1 MLDDKTY
8 GFHDQLPDNPT
19 IKSMS
24 YFRAMAGNGLIK
36 WMLNH
41 ISRERLQN
49 IATTFAPVTAWWY
62 RGNALED
69 PIDNRTYKKFL
80 PYGYG
85 SERSNALSPGTLS
98 LERHRALYL
107 YLKEK
112 TDLFTRPVKMLHI
125 APERSLGNLFKNQP
139 NIDYISADLL
149 SPWAMVHFDAH
160 AIPYPDNTFDVVIAN
175 HILEHVQDD
184 IRVMAEMYRVMK
196 PGGFGV
202 FQVPLFENIPVTDQD
217 PFMRDEAEQN
227 RRFGQK
233 DHVRKY
239 GIDYLERLKSVG
251 FNVHN
256 YHLDELFPD
265 MNFVRYGVN
274 PYESI
279 PVCKKPA

>member
-1 MLDDKTY
+1 
-8 GFHDQLPDNPT
+8 
-19 IKSMS
+19 
-24 YFRAMAGNGLIK
+24 MAGNGLIK

-62 RGNALED
+62 RGDVLED
-69 PIDNRTYKKFL
+69 PIDNRRYKQFL

-85 SERSNALSPGTLS
+85 TERSNALSPGTLS

-112 TDLFTRPVKMLHI
+112 TDVFTRKVSMLHI
-125 APERSLGNLFKNQP
+125 APERSLGNIFKKQA

-160 AIPYPDNTFDVVIAN
+160 AIPYRDDSFDIVIAN

-184 IRVMAEMYRVMK
+184 IRVMAEMFRVMK

-202 FQVPLFENIPVTDQD
+202 FQVPLDETIAITQQD
-217 PFMRDEAEQN
+217 PFLRDEAEQN

-233 DHVRKY
+233 DHVRQY
-239 GIDYLERLKSVG
+239 GIDYLKRLESVG
-251 FNVHN
+251 FQVHN
-256 YHLDELFPD
+256 YHLGELFPD
-265 MNFVRYGVN
+265 MDFARYGVHAG
-274 PYESI
+274 ESI
-279 PVCKKPA
+279 PVCTKPL